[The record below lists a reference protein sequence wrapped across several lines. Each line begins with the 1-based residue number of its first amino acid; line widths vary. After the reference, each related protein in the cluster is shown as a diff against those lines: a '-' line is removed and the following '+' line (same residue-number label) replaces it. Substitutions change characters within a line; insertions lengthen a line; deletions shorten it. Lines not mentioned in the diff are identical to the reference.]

1 MHGLPLIA
9 LLIGSLAVTAVARR
23 LGFSPPLVLVLAGL
37 AVSFI
42 PGMPDYQLEPD
53 LILLVVLPPLLYSA
67 ALDTSVLSI
76 KANLSAITSLSFGLV
91 LFTTIMVGLAAH
103 LLVPELPLA
112 SAFVLGAVVAPPDA
126 VAAVAVGRR
135 LGLPRRVMTVLGG
148 ESLLND
154 ATALTA
160 YRVAVAAAVGT
171 GMSVPRGIA
180 VFLLA
185 AGGGIA
191 VGLAVGWCVH
201 RIRLALADSVM
212 ESAVGLVVPF
222 GAYLIAEQVHAS
234 GVLAVV
240 VAGLYLGHHAPEGG
254 YATRLQD
261 EAVWRAADTVL
272 EALVFGLIGL
282 QLSAVVSEVSAADL
296 VMDGVLLTAVAIL
309 VRPLW
314 IFPNTRIRGA
324 LFPAARR
331 ARRRRRERGRRREQE
346 RIPWQYPAVVSWA
359 GMRGVVSVAAASALP
374 LDFPG
379 RNTVIFLGYFITV
392 ATLLLQGLTLPWVI
406 RRLRIRDTD
415 TQADLLAEAQAA
427 HAAAQAALARLEEL
441 VPSVGGDDDGGP
453 GGPGGYSGPGGAGGP
468 GGEGGVP
475 EHIVRIAQRLRGWVE
490 HRSSGAWE
498 RLGRSAE
505 EIGEPPSAAFR
516 RLRREMLT
524 AERDAFVRFRD
535 DGQIDDEVLRRVLRE
550 LDLEEALLSRE

>member
-9 LLIGSLAVTAVARR
+9 LLVGSLAVTAAARR
-23 LGFSPPLVLVLAGL
+23 LRLSPPLMLVLAGL

-42 PGMPDYQLEPD
+42 PRMPDYQLDPN

-67 ALDTSVLSI
+67 ALDSSVLSI
-76 KANLSAITSLSFGLV
+76 KANLPAITSLAFGLV
-91 LFTTIMVGLAAH
+91 LLTTFVVGVVAH
-103 LLVPELPLA
+103 LLVPQLPLA

-135 LGLPRRVMTVLGG
+135 VGLPRRVMTVLGG

-160 YRVAVAAAVGT
+160 YRVAVAAAIGT
-171 GMSVPRGIA
+171 GMSVPYGVA

-191 VGLAVGWCVH
+191 VGLATGWCVH
-201 RIRLALADSVM
+201 WIRMRLHDPLM

-222 GAYLIAEQVHAS
+222 GVYLIAEELHAS

-254 YATRLQD
+254 FATRLQD

-282 QLSAVVSEVSAADL
+282 QLSSVVSSVSAVPDLAVVAVVLTL
-296 VMDGVLLTAVAIL
+296 VVIL

-314 IFPNTRIRGA
+314 VFPMAYIRGA
-324 LFPAARR
+324 LFPVVRVRRRAARR
-331 ARRRRRERGRRREQE
+331 EAERERV
-346 RIPWQYPAVVSWA
+346 PWRYPAVISWA

-374 LDFPG
+374 LGFPG
-379 RNTVIFLGYFITV
+379 RDTVIFLAYFITV
-392 ATLLLQGLTLPWVI
+392 ATLLLQGLTLPWAI
-406 RRLRIRDTD
+406 RLLCIRDTD
-415 TQADLLAEAQAA
+415 THADLLAEAQAA
-427 HAAAQAALARLEEL
+427 HTAAQAALARLEQL
-441 VPSVGGDDDGGP
+441 ISAYPA
-453 GGPGGYSGPGGAGGP
+453 GGAGD
-468 GGEGGVP
+468 GVP
-475 EHIVRIAQRLRGWVE
+475 DHIERIAQRLRSWVE
-490 HRSSGAWE
+490 HRSRGAWE
-498 RLGRSAE
+498 RLGRGADE
-505 EIGEPPSAAFR
+505 LGEAPSAAFR
-516 RLRREMLT
+516 RLRREMLA
-524 AERDAFVRFRD
+524 AERRAFIRFRD
-535 DGQIDDEVLRRVLRE
+535 QGEIDDEVLRRVLRE